1 SRRRH
6 TRSKRDWSSD
16 VCSSDLAASSENK
29 KNARPAIS
37 SGVPNLFNG
46 TDSRVCSAI
55 SSDNISFSAPPV
67 LSIGPGAIAFVR
79 IPKRVPHSTANVRVK
94 LSTPA
99 LPVALCATAAPASH
113 SYVAT
118 MLTIDP
124 LCFVLI
130 QCLPTAWLQY
140 NVPFKTISI
149 TEFHPF
155 GDKSS
160 AKAMKLPA
168 ALLTK

>member
-1 SRRRH
+1 
-6 TRSKRDWSSD
+6 
-16 VCSSDLAASSENK
+16 ASSENK

-67 LSIGPGAIAFVR
+67 LSIGPGALAFVR
-79 IPKRVPHSTANVRVK
+79 IPQRVPHSPANVRVK

-99 LPVALCATAAPASH
+99 LAAALCATLAPASH
-113 SYVAT
+113 AYVAT

-140 NVPFKTISI
+140 NFSFITLSI
-149 TEFHPF
+149 IEFHPH

-160 AKAMKLPA
+160 ATAVNL
-168 ALLTK
+168 